1 MTCLRQGGREGPEP
15 PVQPE
20 IPGEPEQPERLVV
33 EIADPGFEQEVDFTS
48 GAWKKTH
55 AWQTDRAVFS
65 YEPTGGYNG
74 SAGIRIACVD
84 GDYTTD
90 AVVTQPVSGL
100 VPGKLY
106 ELSAMV
112 RTSGVTG
119 GRGGN
124 ICLFGQGVWVGS
136 PPFVGTNGWTRRS
149 VQFIAEETTAVIGC
163 RLGFWAGDSRG
174 RDKALVRVSDAV
186 IDGWLAKLDKVYD
199 AYTELFNFF
208 VPFGGRKMIV
218 LSKQI
223 DAWAYAGYPI
233 EWNRD
238 YVASTLDEVVRY
250 DNAVFGIMHEMGHN
264 FAPGNYVTGS
274 YGSGNGDWNWNEELF
289 ANFRMY
295 YALCR
300 TGYKVY
306 MNNTV
311 YTGAQIADMY
321 RKSYEETLARGIASD
336 GDGLMYVMTRMAD
349 TEGWEPFRKAFRE
362 LYGLDPAVSCGA
374 TKWEKIDYFFS
385 VVSRYAAKDLLETY
399 FTPAQIAALK
409 TLK

>member
-1 MTCLRQGGREGPEP
+1 M
-15 PVQPE
+15 
-20 IPGEPEQPERLVV
+20 
-33 EIADPGFEQEVDFTS
+33 IALIQ
-48 GAWKKTH
+48 
-55 AWQTDRAVFS
+55 R
-65 YEPTGGYNG
+65 
-74 SAGIRIACVD
+74 
-84 GDYTTD
+84 
-90 AVVTQPVSGL
+90 VT
-100 VPGKLY
+100 
-106 ELSAMV
+106 
-112 RTSGVTG
+112 
-119 GRGGN
+119 
-124 ICLFGQGVWVGS
+124 

-174 RDKALVRVSDAV
+174 SVWFDDVALRTPDGMYHRASEHLELYLDKALVRVSDAV

-199 AYTELFNFF
+199 AYTELFDFF

-374 TKWEKIDYFFS
+374 TKWEKIDCFFS
-385 VVSRYAAKDLLETY
+385 VVSRYASKDLLETY

>member
-1 MTCLRQGGREGPEP
+1 MQPKSPGSRNSPNGLSSRSPTPVSNRRSISPPGRGK
-15 PVQPE
+15 
-20 IPGEPEQPERLVV
+20 R
-33 EIADPGFEQEVDFTS
+33 
-48 GAWKKTH
+48 TH

-174 RDKALVRVSDAV
+174 SVWFDDVALRTPDGMYHRASEPPRV
-186 IDGWLAKLDKVYD
+186 IPRQG
-199 AYTELFNFF
+199 
-208 VPFGGRKMIV
+208 
-218 LSKQI
+218 
-223 DAWAYAGYPI
+223 AG
-233 EWNRD
+233 
-238 YVASTLDEVVRY
+238 
-250 DNAVFGIMHEMGHN
+250 
-264 FAPGNYVTGS
+264 
-274 YGSGNGDWNWNEELF
+274 
-289 ANFRMY
+289 
-295 YALCR
+295 
-300 TGYKVY
+300 
-306 MNNTV
+306 
-311 YTGAQIADMY
+311 
-321 RKSYEETLARGIASD
+321 ARF
-336 GDGLMYVMTRMAD
+336 
-349 TEGWEPFRKAFRE
+349 P
-362 LYGLDPAVSCGA
+362 
-374 TKWEKIDYFFS
+374 
-385 VVSRYAAKDLLETY
+385 
-399 FTPAQIAALK
+399 TP
-409 TLK
+409 